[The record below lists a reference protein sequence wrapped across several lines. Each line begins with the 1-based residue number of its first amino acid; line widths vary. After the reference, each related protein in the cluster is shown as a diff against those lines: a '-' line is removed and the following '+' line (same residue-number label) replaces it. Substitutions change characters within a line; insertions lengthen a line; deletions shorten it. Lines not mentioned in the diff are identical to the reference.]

1 MRELQKRMKSMF
13 SDSYVFIKATYIC
26 CRCHSWTTANSWRTQ
41 LGTLTNYYFII
52 YIWRLQKVFVERRLL
67 EGWPSMS
74 YRNQWKSNMLFRGSR
89 LAGLL
94 DYYARLL
101 PIVLVNR
108 REIGTVERSKYFVC
122 YSATLKYANVLWWRF
137 GRDSFAR
144 QGTINGIN
152 LTIT

>member
-1 MRELQKRMKSMF
+1 MR
-13 SDSYVFIKATYIC
+13 
-26 CRCHSWTTANSWRTQ
+26 
-41 LGTLTNYYFII
+41 
-52 YIWRLQKVFVERRLL
+52 
-67 EGWPSMS
+67 

-122 YSATLKYANVLWWRF
+122 YSATLKYANVL
-137 GRDSFAR
+137 
-144 QGTINGIN
+144 
-152 LTIT
+152 